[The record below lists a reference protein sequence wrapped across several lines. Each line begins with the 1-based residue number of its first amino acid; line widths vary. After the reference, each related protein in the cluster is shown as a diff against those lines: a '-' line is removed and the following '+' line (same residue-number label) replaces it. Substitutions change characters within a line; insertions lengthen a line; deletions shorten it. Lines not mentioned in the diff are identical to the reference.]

1 MCLNYQDS
9 LLRGCSSRP
18 YEVLLD
24 RLFRIKRALYD
35 LPMGKRKST
44 AFALLRERV
53 RALPTRSI
61 SPCKEKKTST
71 LFRFFPCHST
81 RSPHSVMLSWLQ
93 LLPTFVIVGKKI
105 LGRKSPTYMQLMVK
119 NALKK
124 LRTSEK
130 KSSFPLLGA
139 LSNSGDF
146 VAGNIFPLAC
156 ACDVFRQI
164 VRYY

>member
-24 RLFRIKRALYD
+24 RLFRMKRALYD

-61 SPCKEKKTST
+61 SPCKEKKDRKNVDSVSI
-71 LFRFFPCHST
+71 FFPVTPLGVPILFCYPGCNYF
-81 RSPHSVMLSWLQ
+81 RLS
-93 LLPTFVIVGKKI
+93 
-105 LGRKSPTYMQLMVK
+105 
-119 NALKK
+119 
-124 LRTSEK
+124 SEWEK
-130 KSSFPLLGA
+130 QF
-139 LSNSGDF
+139 
-146 VAGNIFPLAC
+146 
-156 ACDVFRQI
+156 
-164 VRYY
+164 

>member
-24 RLFRIKRALYD
+24 RLFRMKRALYD

-61 SPCKEKKTST
+61 SPCKEKKNRKNIDILTCLYSFYSLGGVSIFFLSLHSESPFCYVILVGITSD
-71 LFRFFPCHST
+71 FRQS
-81 RSPHSVMLSWLQ
+81 
-93 LLPTFVIVGKKI
+93 GKK
-105 LGRKSPTYMQLMVK
+105 Q
-119 NALKK
+119 
-124 LRTSEK
+124 
-130 KSSFPLLGA
+130 F
-139 LSNSGDF
+139 
-146 VAGNIFPLAC
+146 
-156 ACDVFRQI
+156 
-164 VRYY
+164 